1 MKIIVIGCGKVGRK
15 IVEELCDENND
26 VTVIDLKKQVVSDVT
41 SSFDAMG
48 VVGNGTNHLVLKEAN
63 IENTDLLI
71 AVTQS
76 DELNLLCCLIAKK
89 AGNCST
95 IARVRNPMYNND
107 ISYIKEELGL
117 TMTIN
122 PEEAAATEIARIL
135 RFPSANKIET
145 FAKGKVELLKFT
157 VDSKS
162 IMLGNSL
169 EEFASKL
176 SSNVLICAIE
186 RGEDVIIPNGQFVF
200 MENDIVTIVGSPKDA
215 KNFFKKLGIKTHSVK
230 NAFLVGGGKIA
241 YYLSKNLLSMGI
253 KVKIFE
259 RDRERC
265 EELSE
270 LLPEAVIINADA
282 TDKEILREEGLEG
295 SAESFVALTG
305 IDEANIFLSLYAKKK
320 SKAKVVT
327 KINRV
332 EDNDIV
338 NDFNLGSVISP
349 KLLTAEYILRYVRAK
364 QNTIGSNVETLYRI
378 IENKAEALEFHIC
391 EGAPVIGIP
400 LEKLRLKDN
409 LIIASVN
416 HKGKIITPNGQTLI
430 NVGDTVVVVTTQK
443 NLNDIKD
450 ILL

>member
-1 MKIIVIGCGKVGRK
+1 MRIIVIGCGKVGRK
-15 IVEELCDENND
+15 IVEELCNENHE
-26 VTVIDLKKQVVSDVT
+26 VTVIDLKKKVVSDVT
-41 SSFDAMG
+41 GNFDAMG
-48 VVGNGTNHLVLKEAN
+48 IVGNGTSHVVLKEAG
-63 IENTDLLI
+63 IENTDVLI

-95 IARVRNPMYNND
+95 IARVRNPMYNNE

-135 RFPSANKIET
+135 RFPSANKVET
-145 FAKGKVELLKFT
+145 FAKGKVELMKFT
-157 VDSKS
+157 VASNSKM
-162 IMLGNSL
+162 IDRTL
-169 EEFASKL
+169 EDIASRIQ
-176 SSNVLICAIE
+176 SRALICAIE
-186 RGEDVIIPNGQFVF
+186 RGENVFIPNGQFVF
-200 MENDIVTIVGSPKDA
+200 KENDIVTVVCPPKDA
-215 KNFFKKLGIKTHSVK
+215 KVFFEKVGIKTHSVK

-241 YYLSKNLLSMGI
+241 YYLAKQLLSMGI

-259 RDRERC
+259 SDIVRC

-282 TDKEILREEGLEG
+282 TDKQILKEEGLEN

-305 IDEANIFLSLYAKKK
+305 IDESNIFLSLYAKKK
-320 SKAKVVT
+320 SKAKVIT
-327 KINRV
+327 KINRI

-349 KLLTAEYILRYVRAK
+349 KLITAEYIIRYVRAM

-400 LEKLRLKDN
+400 LEKLRLKNN

-416 HKGKIITPNGQTLI
+416 HKGKIITPNGKTEI
-430 NVGDTVVVVTTQK
+430 SVGDTVIVVTTHQ

-450 ILL
+450 ILM

>member
-157 VDSKS
+157 VDS
-162 IMLGNSL
+162 
-169 EEFASKL
+169 
-176 SSNVLICAIE
+176 
-186 RGEDVIIPNGQFVF
+186 
-200 MENDIVTIVGSPKDA
+200 
-215 KNFFKKLGIKTHSVK
+215 
-230 NAFLVGGGKIA
+230 
-241 YYLSKNLLSMGI
+241 NLL
-253 KVKIFE
+253 
-259 RDRERC
+259 C
-265 EELSE
+265 
-270 LLPEAVIINADA
+270 
-282 TDKEILREEGLEG
+282 LETH
-295 SAESFVALTG
+295 LK
-305 IDEANIFLSLYAKKK
+305 SLQ
-320 SKAKVVT
+320 
-327 KINRV
+327 
-332 EDNDIV
+332 V
-338 NDFNLGSVISP
+338 N
-349 KLLTAEYILRYVRAK
+349 YHQMY
-364 QNTIGSNVETLYRI
+364 
-378 IENKAEALEFHIC
+378 
-391 EGAPVIGIP
+391 
-400 LEKLRLKDN
+400 
-409 LIIASVN
+409 
-416 HKGKIITPNGQTLI
+416 
-430 NVGDTVVVVTTQK
+430 
-443 NLNDIKD
+443 
-450 ILL
+450 